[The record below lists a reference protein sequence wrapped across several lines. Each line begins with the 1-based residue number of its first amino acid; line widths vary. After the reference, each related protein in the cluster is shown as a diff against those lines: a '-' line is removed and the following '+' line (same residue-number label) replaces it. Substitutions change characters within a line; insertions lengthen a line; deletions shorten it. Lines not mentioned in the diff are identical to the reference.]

1 MEVNQMEP
9 FQKLLCYTVQKRTW
23 SPQNYSACQGTRR
36 YSGLCL
42 AFMHIIFCIEI
53 GYAAQLLLHPWQ
65 ACVLSRNSDCLG
77 DSVVNKLLKRF
88 LLILIATELQQAGD
102 AWDGTDNISHTSVP
116 VYTYSI
122 HYGTYIQY
130 YIPVKAA
137 VIAGGGRTDYG

>member
-1 MEVNQMEP
+1 M
-9 FQKLLCYTVQKRTW
+9 
-23 SPQNYSACQGTRR
+23 
-36 YSGLCL
+36 
-42 AFMHIIFCIEI
+42 
-53 GYAAQLLLHPWQ
+53 
-65 ACVLSRNSDCLG
+65 LSRNSDCLG